1 MTVFLETL
9 RSRNSLLY
17 IFGWLFLLSAVVSV
31 ILIFTS
37 NKQILGINAWIKPF
51 KFFLSSAIFVWTM
64 AWLMHYLTEQNKVT
78 VYSWMVIVVLVFE
91 TGYIALQA
99 ARGQLS
105 HFNVSTSFHSVMFS
119 LMGIAIMIMTLWTG
133 YIGLLFFT
141 NGVVALPISYLWG
154 IRLGIIVFVVFAIEG
169 GVMGAYMKH
178 TVGTADGG
186 KGLPLVNWSKTN
198 GDLRIAHFIGMH
210 ALQILPLAGYYFSK
224 SANLFMFKVKRQFYV
239 ICNFLSCKIMK
250 IEHNNL
256 QV

>member
-133 YIGLLFFT
+133 YIGLLFF
-141 NGVVALPISYLWG
+141 
-154 IRLGIIVFVVFAIEG
+154 
-169 GVMGAYMKH
+169 
-178 TVGTADGG
+178 
-186 KGLPLVNWSKTN
+186 
-198 GDLRIAHFIGMH
+198 
-210 ALQILPLAGYYFSK
+210 YYC
-224 SANLFMFKVKRQFYV
+224 L
-239 ICNFLSCKIMK
+239 
-250 IEHNNL
+250 
-256 QV
+256 

>member
-1 MTVFLETL
+1 MTAFLETL

-17 IFGWLFLLSAVVSV
+17 IFGWLFLLSAAVSL

-37 NKQILGINAWIKPF
+37 NKQVLGVNAWIKPF

-78 VYSWMVIVVLVFE
+78 VYSWIVIVVLVFE
-91 TGYIALQA
+91 TSYIALQA

-105 HFNVSTSFHSVMFS
+105 HFNVSTSFHSAMFS
-119 LMGIAIMIMTLWTG
+119 LMGIAILIMTLWTG

-141 NGVVALPISYLWG
+141 DEVITLSPSYLWG
-154 IRLGIIVFVVFAIEG
+154 IRLGIILFVVFAIQG

-224 SANLFMFKVKRQFYV
+224 TAKEIIV
-239 ICNFLSCKIMK
+239 ISILYFSITIALLVQALMGKPFLKF
-250 IEHNNL
+250 
-256 QV
+256 